1 MRARNPVA
9 GTLWLVLLI
18 ACGTGLL
25 ALAGQPPPPEEKQ
38 GPLPP
43 QPPPE
48 QQPGYTLSVDVPL
61 VNVDLTVVDRSGN
74 FVSGLQKEH
83 FRVYQDGEEQEI
95 AAFAPSEAPLTTV
108 LVLETT
114 PTIYYL
120 VWEKIDAAYLFLRQ
134 LRKGDWA
141 ALVGFDLRPRIIVDF
156 TQNAYQIGEALR
168 RLQFGAGGF
177 RETNTFDAIID
188 TLKNLQEVD
197 GKKSIVVIGTGRNTL
212 TTHVWDDIRR
222 IVREERTT
230 IFCIGM
236 TFLLQNIYDTRE
248 TYGDRTA
255 HFGRSELLMAENQMR
270 ALAEMTGGRAY
281 FPRFTTELPSVYQEI
296 GAMLRNQYSL
306 AFRPRNFK
314 RDGKYHK
321 IEVKLVG
328 SDGQPLKVTDQ
339 RGKNVK
345 YEIYARQG
353 YYAPEA

>member
-1 MRARNPVA
+1 MRARYPVA
-9 GTLWLVLLI
+9 GTLWLALLL
-18 ACGTGLL
+18 ACGAGLL

-43 QPPPE
+43 HPPPG

-61 VNVDLTVVDRSGN
+61 VNVDLTVVDRGGN

-95 AAFAPSEAPLTTV
+95 VAFAPSEAPLTTV
-108 LVLETT
+108 LVVETT
-114 PTIYYL
+114 PGVYYL
-120 VWEKIDAAYLFLRQ
+120 LWEKLDAAYSFLRQ
-134 LRKGDWA
+134 LRQGDWI
-141 ALVGFDLRPRIIVDF
+141 ALVGFDLKPRIIVDF
-156 TQNAYQIGEALR
+156 TQNAYEVGDALR
-168 RLQFGAGGF
+168 QMQYGAGGF
-177 RETNTFDAIID
+177 RETNTFDALVD
-188 TLKNLQEVD
+188 TLKNLRDVD
-197 GKKSIVVIGTGRNTL
+197 GKKSIVLVGTGINTL
-212 TTHVWDDIRR
+212 TTNVWDDIRR

-236 TFLLQNIYDTRE
+236 TWTLENYYDRLE
-248 TYGDRTA
+248 SYGYRV
-255 HFGRSELLMAENQMR
+255 HYQRSELLMAENQLKT
-270 ALAEMTGGRAY
+270 LAQMSGGRAY
-281 FPRFTTELPSVYQEI
+281 FPRFITELPSVYQEI

-306 AFRPRNFK
+306 AFRPRNFQ

-328 SDGQPLKVTDQ
+328 PDGQPLKVVDQ
-339 RGKNVK
+339 KGKNVK